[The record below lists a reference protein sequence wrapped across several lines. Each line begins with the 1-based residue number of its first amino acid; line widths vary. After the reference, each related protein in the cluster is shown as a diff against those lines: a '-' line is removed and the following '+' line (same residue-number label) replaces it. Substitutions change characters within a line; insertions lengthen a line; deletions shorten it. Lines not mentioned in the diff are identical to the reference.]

1 MNKNPLSISDDFQ
14 HALLAEANNACA
26 NPDCCS
32 PLNLSNA
39 HYNIVFQPNIQHVD
53 NFLALCDKCARKQ
66 LDGTIQQAAIQAWK
80 ILRLAISGEIQTRQM
95 DMKLG
100 AIRNYRGLQPFFPD
114 DYLAFPFGG
123 GQIYLNVKES
133 QMMLARAL
141 GVYEPD
147 KTQTICDLLKPGQ
160 TFIDVGGNKGD
171 FSLLAAKITGDK
183 GRVLTFEPEPEN
195 CHWFEKSIKLNNYD
209 SIQLFNLALS
219 DSNGTA
225 QLYLG
230 EKSGWHSL
238 ISAQGNTNNSTIEV
252 EKRSLDSVLDKNN
265 IHQVDMMKIDVEG
278 AEMEVLTGAEQVLN
292 DNPDLIL
299 LLDLHPH
306 MGVNVV
312 SVCDYLLDKGFSIY
326 SMKSPCD
333 KLSEINQTTTEILAR
348 R

>member
-1 MNKNPLSISDDFQ
+1 MNQNPLSISDDFQ
-14 HALLAEANNACA
+14 HTLLAEANNVCC

-32 PLNLSNA
+32 PLNLANT
-39 HYNIVFQPNIQHVD
+39 HYSVVFQPNIQHID
-53 NFLALCDKCARKQ
+53 NFLALCADCAKKQ
-66 LDGTIQQAAIQAWK
+66 LDGTTQQAAIQSWK
-80 ILRLAISGEIQTRQM
+80 ILRLAISGQIQTRKM

-100 AIRNYRGLQPFFPD
+100 AIRNYLGLQPFFPD
-114 DYLAFPFGG
+114 NYLAFPFVG

-141 GVYEPD
+141 GIYEPD

-171 FSLLAAKITGDK
+171 FSLLAAKIIGDN

-195 CHWFEKSIKLNNYD
+195 CHWFEKSIKLNSYD

-219 DSNGTA
+219 DSNGKA

-238 ISAQGNTNNSTIEV
+238 ISAQGNTDNSTIEV
-252 EKRSLDSVLDKNN
+252 EKRTLDSILDEND

-278 AEMEVLTGAEQVLN
+278 AEMEVLNGAKQTL
-292 DNPDLIL
+292 DNNSDLIL

>member
-1 MNKNPLSISDDFQ
+1 MNQNSLSISDDFQ

-26 NPDCCS
+26 NPDCRS
-32 PLNLSNA
+32 PLNSSNTR
-39 HYNIVFQPNIQHVD
+39 YSIVFQPNFQHVD
-53 NFLALCDKCARKQ
+53 NFLALCVDCSTKH

-80 ILRLAISGEIQTRQM
+80 ILRLAISGGIQSRQM
-95 DMKLG
+95 NMKLG
-100 AIRNYRGLQPFFPD
+100 AIRNYAGLQPFLPNE
-114 DYLAFPFGG
+114 YLLFPFAG

-141 GVYEPD
+141 GIYEPD
-147 KTQTICDLLKPGQ
+147 KTQTICDLLKQGQ

-195 CHWFEKSIKLNNYD
+195 CHWFEKSIKLNHYD
-209 SIQLFNLALS
+209 SIQLFDLALS
-219 DSNGTA
+219 DSNGKA

-238 ISAQGNTNNSTIEV
+238 ISAQGNTDNSTIEV
-252 EKRSLDSVLDKNN
+252 EKRTLDSVLKEND

-278 AEMEVLTGAEQVLN
+278 AEMEVLAGAEQVLN
-292 DNPDLIL
+292 NNPDLIL

-312 SVCDYLLDKGFSIY
+312 SICDYLSSKGFRIFR
-326 SMKSPCD
+326 MKSPHD